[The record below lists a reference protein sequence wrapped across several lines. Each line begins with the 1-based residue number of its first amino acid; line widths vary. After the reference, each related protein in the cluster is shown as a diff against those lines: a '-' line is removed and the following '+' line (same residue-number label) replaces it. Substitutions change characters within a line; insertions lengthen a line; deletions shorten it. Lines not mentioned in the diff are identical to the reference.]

1 MTRISRLLAPAPGWT
16 AYADTVVVGSGIA
29 GLTAALAAR
38 HAGSVLLVT
47 KAQPS
52 DGSTRWAQGG
62 IAAALGIG
70 DTPEAH
76 LADTLTAGAGLC
88 DPETVRILVTEGPA
102 AVRNLLINR
111 GAEFDR
117 RSDGSIAL
125 GREGGHHADRIIH
138 AGGDATGAEVSR
150 ALLARLDQ
158 LVDEIEVI
166 DHALVLDLLTDAH
179 GRAAGLTLHVLGE
192 GARDGV
198 GAVRAR
204 AIVLATGGLGQVFT
218 ATTNPSVAT
227 GDGVALAL
235 RAGAQVADLEFVQF
249 HPTVLWLGDGA
260 RGQQQLIS
268 EAVRGEGA
276 FLVDAKG
283 ERFMTGI
290 HELADLAPR
299 DIVAK
304 AIMRRANE
312 QGLDHLW
319 LDARHFGEDK
329 WRGRFPTIWES
340 LHQLGIDPVTDL
352 IPVAPAEHYA
362 SGGVLTDHWGRTS
375 IPGLYACGETACT
388 GVHGANR
395 LASNSL
401 LEGLV
406 FADRIG
412 HDLVR
417 AFGIEG
423 DPVPGEPVD
432 DQRPQVLL
440 HPSVRH
446 ATQHAMSAGAGVL
459 RSADSLARTAA
470 DLRALLDRAD
480 DDPRAEAWEAT
491 NLQQVATVLAEAA
504 ARRDETRGSHWR
516 EDFPLA
522 DDEHWRVRQVAQATA
537 EGVQITRVPVPS
549 ASDSHAARGL
559 RTSFHSNAA
568 SNQNAA
574 SDQNTVSAARKEEAR

>member
-1 MTRISRLLAPAPGWT
+1 MAARSAIPARRSRLLAPEPGWT

-47 KAQPS
+47 KAQPA

-62 IAAALGIG
+62 IAAALGVG

-88 DPETVRILVTEGPA
+88 DSEAVRTLVTEGPA
-102 AVRNLLINR
+102 SVRKLIDR
-111 GAEFDR
+111 GAQFDTAD
-117 RSDGSIAL
+117 DGRIAL
-125 GREGGHHADRIIH
+125 TREGGHHADRILH

-166 DHALVLDLLTDAH
+166 DHAVVLDLLRDAD
-179 GRAAGLTLHVLGE
+179 GRAAGLTLHVMGE

-198 GAVRAR
+198 GAIRSRAV
-204 AIVLATGGLGQVFT
+204 VLATGGLGQVFR
-218 ATTNPSVAT
+218 ATTNPAVAT

-235 RAGAQVADLEFVQF
+235 RAGARVADLEFVQF

-260 RGQQQLIS
+260 RGQQPLIS

-276 FLVDAKG
+276 YLVDAKG
-283 ERFMTGI
+283 ERFMPALHPMG
-290 HELADLAPR
+290 DLAPR

-304 AIMRRANE
+304 GIMRRAME
-312 QGLDHLW
+312 TGLDHLW

-340 LHQLGIDPVTDL
+340 LQQHGIDPVRDL
-352 IPVAPAEHYA
+352 IPVAPAAHYS
-362 SGGVLTDHWGRTS
+362 SGGVLTDRWGHTS

-406 FADRIG
+406 FAERIG
-412 HDLVR
+412 RDLAR
-417 AFGIEG
+417 SFAPGGE
-423 DPVPGEPVD
+423 PVPGDPAPDDREPV
-432 DQRPQVLL
+432 LL
-440 HPSVRH
+440 APTVRA
-446 ATQHAMSAGAGVL
+446 ATQQAMSAGAGVL
-459 RSADSLARTAA
+459 RSATSLTGTALALRELGAETDAQPRT
-470 DLRALLDRAD
+470 
-480 DDPRAEAWEAT
+480 EAWEAT
-491 NLQQVATVLAEAA
+491 NLQQVASAMAALA
-504 ARRDETRGSHWR
+504 ARREETRGSHWR
-516 EDFPLA
+516 EDYPRQ
-522 DDEHWRVRQVAQATA
+522 DDARWRVRQVLSVDAN
-537 EGVQITRVPVPS
+537 GC
-549 ASDSHAARGL
+549 
-559 RTSFHSNAA
+559 
-568 SNQNAA
+568 
-574 SDQNTVSAARKEEAR
+574 TVTEEAVS

>member
-1 MTRISRLLAPAPGWT
+1 MAGSAPIPGPAVQPGGSRLLAPEPGWT

-47 KAQPS
+47 KAQLA

-62 IAAALGIG
+62 IAAALGRG
-70 DTPEAH
+70 DTTTAH
-76 LADTLTAGAGLC
+76 FSDTMVAGAGLC
-88 DPETVRILVTEGPA
+88 DPESVRILVTEGPA
-102 AVRNLLINR
+102 AVRHLIGR

-117 RSDGSIAL
+117 ASDGRIAL
-125 GREGGHHADRIIH
+125 TREGGHHADRILH

-158 LVDEIEVI
+158 LMDEIEVV
-166 DHALVLDLLTDAH
+166 DHALVLDLLRDTD
-179 GRAAGLTLHVLGE
+179 GRAAGLTLHVMGE

-204 AIVLATGGLGQVFT
+204 AVVLATGGLGQVFN

-249 HPTVLWLGDGA
+249 HPTVFWLGEGA
-260 RGQQQLIS
+260 RGQQPLIS

-283 ERFMTGI
+283 ERFMTEV

-304 AIMRRANE
+304 AIMRRAMDS
-312 QGLDHLW
+312 GLDHLW

-340 LHQLGIDPVTDL
+340 LQRHRIDPVRDL

-362 SGGVLTDHWGRTS
+362 SGGILTDHWGRTS
-375 IPGLYACGETACT
+375 IPGLYACGESACT

-406 FADRIG
+406 FAERIG
-412 HDLVR
+412 RDLAR
-417 AFGIEG
+417 AFGPGG
-423 DPVPGEPVD
+423 DPAPGEPVRD
-432 DQRPQVLL
+432 TRPQVLL
-440 HPSVRH
+440 DPGVRT
-446 ATQHAMSAGAGVL
+446 ATQQAMSLGAGVL
-459 RSADSLARTAA
+459 RSADSLADTAA
-470 DLRALLDRAD
+470 RLEQLAAHTEAQ
-480 DDPRAEAWEAT
+480 PRAEAWEAT
-491 NLQQVATVLAEAA
+491 NLHLVATALTAAA
-504 ARRDETRGSHWR
+504 ARREETRGSHWR

-522 DDEHWRVRQVAQATA
+522 DDDRWRVRQIVRTTVAAPGTDGADQVGPYRIGLTFTEQQVPEAPTA
-537 EGVQITRVPVPS
+537 
-549 ASDSHAARGL
+549 L
-559 RTSFHSNAA
+559 
-568 SNQNAA
+568 NQTETAL
-574 SDQNTVSAARKEEAR
+574 

>member
-1 MTRISRLLAPAPGWT
+1 MASRPPITNRRSRLLAPEPGWT

-47 KAQPS
+47 KAQPA

-62 IAAALGIG
+62 IAAALGRG

-88 DPETVRILVTEGPA
+88 DTDAVRTLVTGGPES
-102 AVRNLLINR
+102 VSKLIDR
-111 GAEFDR
+111 GAQFDTAA
-117 RSDGSIAL
+117 DGRIAL
-125 GREGGHHADRIIH
+125 TREGGHHADRILH

-158 LVDEIEVI
+158 LVDAIEVI
-166 DHALVLDLLTDAH
+166 DHALVLDLLRDAE
-179 GRAAGLTLHVLGE
+179 GRAAGLTLHVMGE

-198 GAVRAR
+198 GAIRSRAV
-204 AIVLATGGLGQVFT
+204 VLATGGLGQVFR

-235 RAGAQVADLEFVQF
+235 RAGARVADLEFVQF

-260 RGQQQLIS
+260 RGQQPLIS

-276 FLVDAKG
+276 WLIDGKG
-283 ERFMTGI
+283 ERFMPALHPMG
-290 HELADLAPR
+290 DLAPR

-304 AIMRRANE
+304 GIMRRAME
-312 QGLDHLW
+312 TGLDHLW

-340 LHQLGIDPVTDL
+340 LHRHGIDPVRDP
-352 IPVAPAEHYA
+352 IPVAPAAHYS
-362 SGGVLTDHWGRTS
+362 SGGVLTDRWGHTS

-406 FADRIG
+406 FAERIG
-412 HDLVR
+412 RDLAR
-417 AFGIEG
+417 AFAPGEPAPG
-423 DPVPGEPVD
+423 DPVADEREPV
-432 DQRPQVLL
+432 LL
-440 HPSVRH
+440 DPTVRS
-446 ATQHAMSAGAGVL
+446 ATQQAMSAGAGVL
-459 RSADSLARTAA
+459 RSATSLTSTARTLEELGEHAEQQ
-470 DLRALLDRAD
+470 
-480 DDPRAEAWEAT
+480 PRTEAWEAT
-491 NLQQVATVLAEAA
+491 NLQQVASAMAALA
-504 ARRDETRGSHWR
+504 ARREETRGSHWR
-516 EDFPLA
+516 EDYPSR
-522 DDEHWRVRQVAQATA
+522 DDARWRVRQVLSVD
-537 EGVQITRVPVPS
+537 ENGC
-549 ASDSHAARGL
+549 
-559 RTSFHSNAA
+559 
-568 SNQNAA
+568 
-574 SDQNTVSAARKEEAR
+574 TVTEEAVS

>member
-1 MTRISRLLAPAPGWT
+1 MAARSAIPARQSRLLAPEPGWT

-47 KAQPS
+47 KAQPA

-62 IAAALGIG
+62 IAAALGRG

-88 DPETVRILVTEGPA
+88 DTDAVRTLVTEGPA
-102 AVRNLLINR
+102 AVRRLIDR
-111 GAEFDR
+111 GAQFDT
-117 RSDGSIAL
+117 SADGGIAL
-125 GREGGHHADRIIH
+125 TREGGHHADRILH

-166 DHALVLDLLTDAH
+166 DHALVLDLLRDAE
-179 GRAAGLTLHVLGE
+179 GRAAGLTLHVMGE

-198 GAVRAR
+198 GAIRSRAV
-204 AIVLATGGLGQVFT
+204 VLATGGLGQVFR
-218 ATTNPSVAT
+218 ATTNPAVAT

-235 RAGAQVADLEFVQF
+235 RAGARVADLEFVQF

-260 RGQQQLIS
+260 RGQQPLIS

-276 FLVDAKG
+276 YLVDAKG
-283 ERFMTGI
+283 ERFRPALHPMG
-290 HELADLAPR
+290 DLAPR

-304 AIMRRANE
+304 GIMRRAME
-312 QGLDHLW
+312 SGLDHLW
-319 LDARHFGEDK
+319 LEARHFGEDK

-340 LHQLGIDPVTDL
+340 LQQHGIDPVRDL
-352 IPVAPAEHYA
+352 IPVAPAAHYS
-362 SGGVLTDHWGRTS
+362 SGGVLTDRWGHTS

-406 FADRIG
+406 FAERIG
-412 HDLVR
+412 RDLAR
-417 AFGIEG
+417 SFAPGGEPAPG
-423 DPVPGEPVD
+423 DPVADDREPV
-432 DQRPQVLL
+432 LL
-440 HPSVRH
+440 SPIVRG
-446 ATQHAMSAGAGVL
+446 ATQQAMSAGAGVL
-459 RSADSLARTAA
+459 RSATSLTGTA
-470 DLRALLDRAD
+470 LALEELGEHAD
-480 DDPRAEAWEAT
+480 DQPRTEAWEAT
-491 NLQQVATVLAEAA
+491 NLQQVASAMAALA
-504 ARRDETRGSHWR
+504 ARREETRGSHWR
-516 EDFPLA
+516 EDYPKQ
-522 DDEHWRVRQVAQATA
+522 DDARWRVRQVLSVDANGCMVT
-537 EGVQITRVPVPS
+537 
-549 ASDSHAARGL
+549 
-559 RTSFHSNAA
+559 
-568 SNQNAA
+568 
-574 SDQNTVSAARKEEAR
+574 EEAVS

>member
-1 MTRISRLLAPAPGWT
+1 MAARPPITSRRTRLLAPEPGWT

-47 KAQPS
+47 KAQPA

-62 IAAALGIG
+62 IAAALGRG

-88 DPETVRILVTEGPA
+88 DTDAVRTLVTEGPA
-102 AVRNLLINR
+102 SVRKLIDR
-111 GAEFDR
+111 GAQFDTAA
-117 RSDGSIAL
+117 DGRIAL
-125 GREGGHHADRIIH
+125 TREGGHHADRILH

-158 LVDEIEVI
+158 LVDEIEVV
-166 DHALVLDLLTDAH
+166 DHALVLDLLRDAE
-179 GRAAGLTLHVLGE
+179 GRAAGLTLHVMGE

-198 GAVRAR
+198 GAIRAR
-204 AIVLATGGLGQVFT
+204 AVVLATGGLGQVFR

-235 RAGAQVADLEFVQF
+235 RAGARVADLEFVQF

-260 RGQQQLIS
+260 RGQQPLIS

-283 ERFMTGI
+283 ERFMPALHPMG
-290 HELADLAPR
+290 DLAPR

-304 AIMRRANE
+304 GIMRRAME
-312 QGLDHLW
+312 SGLDHLW

-340 LHQLGIDPVTDL
+340 LHRHGIDPVRDL
-352 IPVAPAEHYA
+352 IPVAPAAHYS
-362 SGGVLTDHWGRTS
+362 SGGVLTDRWGHTS

-406 FADRIG
+406 FAERIG
-412 HDLVR
+412 RDLAR
-417 AFGIEG
+417 AFAPGGEPAPG
-423 DPVPGEPVD
+423 DPVPDEREPV
-432 DQRPQVLL
+432 LL
-440 HPSVRH
+440 APAVRG
-446 ATQHAMSAGAGVL
+446 ATQQAMSAGAGVL
-459 RSADSLARTAA
+459 RSATSLAGTAQALRELAA
-470 DLRALLDRAD
+470 DTD
-480 DDPRAEAWEAT
+480 DQPRTEAWEAT
-491 NLQQVATVLAEAA
+491 NLQQVASAMAALAG
-504 ARRDETRGSHWR
+504 RRDETRGSHWR
-516 EDFPLA
+516 EDYPKQ
-522 DDEHWRVRQVAQATA
+522 DDARWRVRQVLLVDAN
-537 EGVQITRVPVPS
+537 GC
-549 ASDSHAARGL
+549 
-559 RTSFHSNAA
+559 
-568 SNQNAA
+568 
-574 SDQNTVSAARKEEAR
+574 TVTEEAVS

>member
-1 MTRISRLLAPAPGWT
+1 VAARSAIPAHHSRLLAPEPGWT

-47 KAQPS
+47 KAQLA

-62 IAAALGIG
+62 IAAALGVG

-88 DPETVRILVTEGPA
+88 DTEAVRTLVTEGPA
-102 AVRNLLINR
+102 AVRRLIDR
-111 GAEFDR
+111 GAQFDTGA
-117 RSDGSIAL
+117 DGGIAL
-125 GREGGHHADRIIH
+125 TREGGHHADRIVH

-166 DHALVLDLLTDAH
+166 DHALVLDLLRDAE
-179 GRAAGLTLHVLGE
+179 GRAAGLTLHVMGE

-198 GAVRAR
+198 GAIRSRAV
-204 AIVLATGGLGQVFT
+204 VLATGGLGQVFR

-235 RAGAQVADLEFVQF
+235 RAGARVADLEFVQF

-260 RGQQQLIS
+260 RGQQPLIS

-276 FLVDAKG
+276 WLIDAKG
-283 ERFMTGI
+283 ERFMPALHPMG
-290 HELADLAPR
+290 DLAPR

-304 AIMRRANE
+304 GIMRRAME
-312 QGLDHLW
+312 SGLDHLW

-340 LHQLGIDPVTDL
+340 LQQHGIDPVRDL
-352 IPVAPAEHYA
+352 IPVAPAAHYA
-362 SGGVLTDHWGRTS
+362 SGGVLTDRWGHTS

-406 FADRIG
+406 FAERIG
-412 HDLVR
+412 RDLAR
-417 AFGIEG
+417 SFAPGG
-423 DPVPGEPVD
+423 DPVPGEPVQD
-432 DQRPQVLL
+432 DRPAVLL
-440 HPSVRH
+440 APTVRS
-446 ATQHAMSAGAGVL
+446 ATQQAMSTGAGVL
-459 RSADSLARTAA
+459 RSATSLTSTALALRELGEQTDDQPRT
-470 DLRALLDRAD
+470 
-480 DDPRAEAWEAT
+480 EAWEAT
-491 NLQQVATVLAEAA
+491 NLQQVASAMAALA
-504 ARRDETRGSHWR
+504 ARREETRGSHWR
-516 EDFPLA
+516 EDYPKQ
-522 DDEHWRVRQVAQATA
+522 DDARWRVRQVLSVDAN
-537 EGVQITRVPVPS
+537 GC
-549 ASDSHAARGL
+549 
-559 RTSFHSNAA
+559 
-568 SNQNAA
+568 
-574 SDQNTVSAARKEEAR
+574 TVTEEAVS

>member
-1 MTRISRLLAPAPGWT
+1 MAARTPIPTRRSRLLAPEPGWT

-47 KAQPS
+47 KAQPA

-62 IAAALGIG
+62 IAAALAPD

-88 DPETVRILVTEGPA
+88 DSAAVRTLVTEGPA
-102 AVRNLLINR
+102 AVRQLIDR
-111 GAEFDR
+111 GAQFDTAA
-117 RSDGSIAL
+117 DGGIAL
-125 GREGGHHADRIIH
+125 GREGGHHADRILH

-166 DHALVLDLLTDAH
+166 DHALVLDLLLDAE
-179 GRAAGLTLHVLGE
+179 GRAAGLTLHVMGE
-192 GARDGV
+192 GVRDGV
-198 GAVRAR
+198 GAIRSRAV
-204 AIVLATGGLGQVFT
+204 VLATGGLGQVFS
-218 ATTNPSVAT
+218 ATTNPAVAT

-235 RAGAQVADLEFVQF
+235 RAGARVADLEFVQF
-249 HPTVLWLGDGA
+249 HPTVFWLGEHA
-260 RGQQQLIS
+260 RGQQPLIS

-283 ERFMTGI
+283 ERFMAGL
-290 HELADLAPR
+290 HPMGDLAPR

-304 AIMRRANE
+304 GIMRRAME
-312 QGLDHLW
+312 TGLDHLW

-340 LHQLGIDPVTDL
+340 LQRHGVDPVRDL
-352 IPVAPAEHYA
+352 IPVAPAAHYS
-362 SGGVLTDHWGRTS
+362 SGGVLTDGWGRTS

-406 FADRIG
+406 FAERIG
-412 HDLVR
+412 RDLAR
-417 AFGIEG
+417 AFASGGE
-423 DPVPGEPVD
+423 PAPGEPVAD
-432 DQRPQVLL
+432 ERAAVLL
-440 HPSVRH
+440 DPAVRP
-446 ATQHAMSAGAGVL
+446 ATQQAMSAGAGVL
-459 RSADSLARTAA
+459 RSAASLSGTARTLAELAEQA
-470 DLRALLDRAD
+470 DGQ
-480 DDPRAEAWEAT
+480 PRTEAWEAT
-491 NLQQVATVLAEAA
+491 NLLQVATAMAAVA
-504 ARRDETRGSHWR
+504 ARREETRGSHWR
-516 EDFPLA
+516 EDHPKQ
-522 DDEHWRVRQVAQATA
+522 DDARWRVRQVLSVD
-537 EGVQITRVPVPS
+537 ENGC
-549 ASDSHAARGL
+549 
-559 RTSFHSNAA
+559 
-568 SNQNAA
+568 
-574 SDQNTVSAARKEEAR
+574 TVTEEAVA